1 MSITKNRVKQIIK
14 EEYIKLISE
23 SRVRLSTWKDAN
35 FAPGIVQLLG
45 KKGKVAMDRKSV
57 SALVKAVRNT
67 LGRSFTTHE
76 VKEGGPGSGPQSDE
90 DNPFDREPSDD
101 ELKDIEKQ
109 FEGKLTEGSL
119 DWEKHFPW
127 AKGKELKVIA
137 KVISMHKKGISGA
150 LATEKENPSVF
161 KKWVKSAAKR
171 GLGEG
176 KLTEKNGIKNGS
188 KKPVSKTPVSKTP
201 VSKTPVSKTPS
212 EKGTI
217 PKSKS
222 TSVKKTSTKKG
233 STSAD
238 IKVDKYHVK
247 SKKKKDDE
255 ELEEGKLNEGKTV
268 TLPNGVKVKIEFKGI
283 TLKGRHNPVFLDRTE
298 MMTFFKATA
307 RYLK

>member
-1 MSITKNRVKQIIK
+1 
-14 EEYIKLISE
+14 
-23 SRVRLSTWKDAN
+23 
-35 FAPGIVQLLG
+35 
-45 KKGKVAMDRKSV
+45 
-57 SALVKAVRNT
+57 
-67 LGRSFTTHE
+67 
-76 VKEGGPGSGPQSDE
+76 
-90 DNPFDREPSDD
+90 
-101 ELKDIEKQ
+101 
-109 FEGKLTEGSL
+109 
-119 DWEKHFPW
+119 
-127 AKGKELKVIA
+127 
-137 KVISMHKKGISGA
+137 
-150 LATEKENPSVF
+150 KENPSVF

-307 RYLK
+307 KYLK